1 MALNH
6 PPLGPNATFAY
17 QASGIPYVTSSVNSE
32 APATNA
38 SPLTP
43 VKHEFPFV
51 TRFFQIECTDGS
63 HGLRVGFSLSGSMG
77 TNYFTVAANSKSEI
91 YEFRVKDLFFTS
103 DTTTASDFRIIAG
116 LTTIS
121 RNHFPTLT
129 GSLADGTAA
138 YQGIG

>member
-17 QASGIPYVTSSVNSE
+17 QASGIPYVSSSANDVV
-32 APATNA
+32 PANNVD
-38 SPLTP
+38 PLTP
-43 VKHEFPFV
+43 YKHEFPFV
-51 TRFFQIECTDGS
+51 TRFFQVEDLNNQ
-63 HGLRVGFSLSGSMG
+63 GLRVGFSASGSMG
-77 TNYFTVAANSKSEI
+77 INYFTVAGNAKSEV
-91 YEFRVKDLFFTS
+91 YELRTKDLFFVSNTTS
-103 DTTTASDFRIIAG
+103 TTGVRIIAG

-121 RNHFPTLT
+121 RDHFPTLT